1 MTKAIPLSAEF
12 QDLSSLQKFALRF
25 DRADRNRFLDR
36 MARLDAKRDDLAPAS
51 ALRSDAALLQDG
63 QALEQAWRVE
73 VQAFIVMKR
82 RATPE
87 TAAALRAARAATGLI
102 VRRIEAAPAATAEGF
117 KVKAR
122 AASWRRHGEPAS
134 AAARS

>member
-12 QDLSSLQKFALRF
+12 QDLSSLQRFALRF
-25 DRADRNRFLDR
+25 DRADQNRFLDR
-36 MARLDAKRDDLAPAS
+36 MARLDAKRDDRAPAS
-51 ALRSDAALLQDG
+51 ALRSDAALTQDG

-87 TAAALRAARAATGLI
+87 AAAALRAARGTTATI
-102 VRRIEAAPAATAEGF
+102 VRRIEAAPAATAEGLR
-117 KVKAR
+117 VKAR

-134 AAARS
+134 AGRW